1 MNVNDLKRELTSFTI
16 PGDSGVTQANID
28 ECLNFIKQIDFEAY
42 KPVLLEWNERAY
54 QVLNDHFLLRV
65 KGEKVSMD
73 VNQVFKDNLVEATPV
88 HYVQLRGKFNPI
100 TTAILIVLKKSMNI
114 SSFISNVAFNCS
126 VSYVE
131 ANKGKINR
139 GFTTCSFNK

>member
-88 HYVQLRGKFNPI
+88 HYVQLRGKFNPK
-100 TTAILIVLKKSMNI
+100 TTAILIVIKNSINI
-114 SSFISNVAFNCS
+114 SAFLSNVASNCS